1 MSTLLLGSKESF
13 SMGYTLRRSVLSTEN
28 LPELSPHS
36 GKSLRRRAPYSVPD
50 RFRFLDQRRPDQRQ
64 RPSAAPS
71 LLLQSSSE
79 RRGGEVSKDGET
91 NPGISNHSPETPPL
105 LPSTHHRNPNRIS
118 DEAGAT

>member
-1 MSTLLLGSKESF
+1 MSTLLPGSKEIF
-13 SMGYTLRRSVLSTEN
+13 SMGYTMRRGVLKSEN

-36 GKSLRRRAPYSVPD
+36 GKSLRWRAPYSVPGC
-50 RFRFLDQRRPDQRQ
+50 FRFLDQRRLDQRQ

-71 LLLQSSSE
+71 LLLQPSFE
-79 RRGGEVSKDGET
+79 RSGGEVSKDGET